1 MININGKEWS
11 KVRLKDIEKFLLTIE
26 DDETFFVEFKTEDIR
41 TEQLAKEICAF
52 SNSYGGYVFLG
63 VDDSKNIVGCTKW
76 NELRIN
82 NVIYNCI
89 SPAPKFDIRKF
100 KLENSKRLYIIKVE
114 EGLVPPYVTNTG
126 KIYQR
131 ISSSSDPVKDSFVLN
146 AMYNKK
152 EKYVRELENKLYIEP
167 IKGQEINNLCGYID
181 FGFGIVTRD
190 VGKIYECMDNAN
202 YEKIVSILK
211 EEQND
216 YNITRVGYSICIS
229 IGKSTASRGKQSVLI
244 QSGVNNFMEIMADG
258 SFRCRILFVSE
269 PDNNIANIAPIVYI
283 FSLFKE
289 IYSAVFGEKFI
300 NNFIEALKYEK
311 LTVLKQF
318 KPKYI
323 VSGEEKYKDMYNE
336 FYNDH
341 VEKYGNNIIM
351 TNNRIPLNS
360 FMKIDKSMFDFYKK
374 KFNPENLYGEL
385 FRTGYFNLGY
395 IDEIKMID
403 NIE

>member
-1 MININGKEWS
+1 MININGKDWK
-11 KVRLKDIEKFLLTIE
+11 KVRKKDIEKFLATIE

-41 TEQLAKEICAF
+41 NEQLTKEISAF

-63 VDDSKNIVGCTKW
+63 VDDSKNIVGCNKW

-82 NVIYNCI
+82 TVIYNGI
-89 SPAPKFDIRKF
+89 SPIPKFDIRKF
-100 KLENSKRLYIIKVE
+100 KLENSKKLYIIKIE
-114 EGLVPPYVTNTG
+114 EGIVPPYVTNAG

-131 ISSSSDPVKDSFVLN
+131 ISSSSDPIKDSFVLN
-146 AMYNKK
+146 TLYNKK
-152 EKYVRELENKLYIEP
+152 ENYIRELENKLYIEP
-167 IKGQEINNLCGYID
+167 IQGQEINNLCGYID

-190 VGKIYECMDNAN
+190 IGKIYECIDNTK
-202 YEKIVSILK
+202 YDKIVSILK
-211 EEQND
+211 EEKND

-229 IGKSTASRGKQSVLI
+229 IGKSTARRGEQSVLI
-244 QSGVNNFMEIMADG
+244 QSGVNNFMEIMSDG

-269 PDNNIANIAPIVYI
+269 PDNNIANISPIVYI

-289 IYSAVFGEKFI
+289 IYSSVFGEKFI
-300 NNFIEALKYEK
+300 NNFIEAFKYEK

-318 KPKYI
+318 NPKYI
-323 VSGEEKYKDMYNE
+323 VSGKEKYKNLYDEYYSE
-336 FYNDH
+336 H
-341 VEKYGNNIIM
+341 IAKYGNNIIM

-360 FMKIDKSMFDFYKK
+360 FMKIDKSVFDFYKK
-374 KFNPENLYGEL
+374 KFNSENLYAEL

-395 IDEIKMID
+395 IDEVKTLE

>member
-82 NVIYNCI
+82 TVIYNCI

-146 AMYNKK
+146 TLYNKK

-190 VGKIYECMDNAN
+190 VGKIYECMDSAN

-229 IGKSTASRGKQSVLI
+229 IGKSTASRGEQSVLI

-300 NNFIEALKYEK
+300 NNFIEAFKYEK

-374 KFNPENLYGEL
+374 KFNTENLYGEL

>member
-11 KVRLKDIEKFLLTIE
+11 KVRLKDIEKFLVTIE

-41 TEQLAKEICAF
+41 NEQLAKEICAF

-63 VDDSKNIVGCTKW
+63 VDDSKNIVGCNKW

-82 NVIYNCI
+82 TVIYNCI

-146 AMYNKK
+146 TLYNKK

-229 IGKSTASRGKQSVLI
+229 IGKSTASRGEQSVLI

-269 PDNNIANIAPIVYI
+269 PDNNIANISPLVYI

-300 NNFIEALKYEK
+300 NNFIEAFKYEK

-323 VSGEEKYKDMYNE
+323 VSGEAKYKDMYNE

-374 KFNPENLYGEL
+374 KFNSENLYGEL

-395 IDEIKMID
+395 IDEMKMID

>member
-41 TEQLAKEICAF
+41 TEQGAKEICAF

-82 NVIYNCI
+82 TVIYNCI

-146 AMYNKK
+146 TLYNKK

-190 VGKIYECMDNAN
+190 VGKIYECMDSAN

-229 IGKSTASRGKQSVLI
+229 IGKSTASRGEQSVLI

-300 NNFIEALKYEK
+300 NNFIEAFKYEK

-374 KFNPENLYGEL
+374 KFNTENLYGEL

>member
-11 KVRLKDIEKFLLTIE
+11 KVRLKDIEKILLTIE

-82 NVIYNCI
+82 TVIYNCI

-146 AMYNKK
+146 TLYNKK

-202 YEKIVSILK
+202 YEKIISILK

-229 IGKSTASRGKQSVLI
+229 IGKSTASRGEQSVLI

-269 PDNNIANIAPIVYI
+269 PDNNITNIAPIVYI

-300 NNFIEALKYEK
+300 NNFIEAFKYEK

-374 KFNPENLYGEL
+374 KFNLENLYGEL

>member
-1 MININGKEWS
+1 
-11 KVRLKDIEKFLLTIE
+11 
-26 DDETFFVEFKTEDIR
+26 
-41 TEQLAKEICAF
+41 
-52 SNSYGGYVFLG
+52 
-63 VDDSKNIVGCTKW
+63 
-76 NELRIN
+76 
-82 NVIYNCI
+82 
-89 SPAPKFDIRKF
+89 
-100 KLENSKRLYIIKVE
+100 
-114 EGLVPPYVTNTG
+114 
-126 KIYQR
+126 
-131 ISSSSDPVKDSFVLN
+131 
-146 AMYNKK
+146 
-152 EKYVRELENKLYIEP
+152 
-167 IKGQEINNLCGYID
+167 
-181 FGFGIVTRD
+181 
-190 VGKIYECMDNAN
+190 
-202 YEKIVSILK
+202 
-211 EEQND
+211 
-216 YNITRVGYSICIS
+216 
-229 IGKSTASRGKQSVLI
+229 
-244 QSGVNNFMEIMADG
+244 MADG

-300 NNFIEALKYEK
+300 NNFIEAFKYEK

-374 KFNPENLYGEL
+374 KFNTENLYGEL

>member
-41 TEQLAKEICAF
+41 NEQLAKEICAF

-82 NVIYNCI
+82 TVIYNCI

-146 AMYNKK
+146 TLYNKK

-167 IKGQEINNLCGYID
+167 IKGQKINNLCGYID

-211 EEQND
+211 KEQND

-229 IGKSTASRGKQSVLI
+229 IGKSTASRGEQSVLI

-300 NNFIEALKYEK
+300 NNFIEAFKYEK

-360 FMKIDKSMFDFYKK
+360 FMKIDKSMLDFYKK